1 MEMKLGKKEGRGGK
15 TSLATEFPPV
25 QFRAR
30 FVVERDQKFS
40 PGTVPEF

>member
-1 MEMKLGKKEGRGGK
+1 METKLGKEERGGGK

-30 FVVERDQKFS
+30 LVVERDQKFS
-40 PGTVPEF
+40 PETVPEF